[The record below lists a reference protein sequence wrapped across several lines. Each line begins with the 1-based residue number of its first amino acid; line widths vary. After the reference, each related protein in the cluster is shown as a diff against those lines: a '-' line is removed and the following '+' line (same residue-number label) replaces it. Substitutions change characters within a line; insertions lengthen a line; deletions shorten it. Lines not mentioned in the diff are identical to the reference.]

1 MSATTEIHEHNPTHD
16 HRPHVDH
23 EANAPKLYLLILIIL
38 LVLTCLTVAASY
50 VQFGSGM
57 ANVAIALTIATIKA
71 SLVALFFMHL
81 IHDRPMNSVILVMA
95 FAFLGLF
102 LAFDYTDVA
111 SREALLPA
119 NLKVTKRG
127 APTSP
132 PGAAPGTLIPA
143 PGTPGA
149 NGTTPSMA
157 PAIPAPAEEHH

>member
-1 MSATTEIHEHNPTHD
+1 MTETTEIHDHTHAHRAHAD
-16 HRPHVDH
+16 HDKD
-23 EANAPKLYLLILIIL
+23 APKVYLGILIIL
-38 LVLTCLTVAASY
+38 LILTCITVAASY

-71 SLVALFFMHL
+71 TLVALFFMHL
-81 IHDRPMNSVILVMA
+81 LHDRPMNTIIIVMA

-102 LAFDYTDVA
+102 LGFDYTDVA

-119 NLKVTKRG
+119 NLKVTKPG

-149 NGTTPSMA
+149 NGATPSMT

>member
-1 MSATTEIHEHNPTHD
+1 MTATTEIQTQPQVHAGHADHD
-16 HRPHVDH
+16 K
-23 EANAPKLYLLILIIL
+23 NAPKLYLGILIIL
-38 LVLTCLTVAASY
+38 LILTCITVAASY

-71 SLVALFFMHL
+71 TLVALFFMHL
-81 IHDRPMNSVILVMA
+81 LHDRPMNSVIIVMA

-102 LAFDYTDVA
+102 LGFDYTDVA

-119 NLKVTKRG
+119 NLKVVKPG

-149 NGTTPSMA
+149 NGTTPSMT

>member
-1 MSATTEIHEHNPTHD
+1 MSATTEIQTHSPAHAEHADHD
-16 HRPHVDH
+16 K
-23 EANAPKLYLLILIIL
+23 NAPKLYLVILIIL
-38 LVLTCLTVAASY
+38 LILTCITVAASY

-71 SLVALFFMHL
+71 TLVALFFMHL
-81 IHDRPMNSVILVMA
+81 LHDRPMNSVIIVMA
-95 FAFLGLF
+95 FIFLALFLG
-102 LAFDYTDVA
+102 FDYTDVT

-119 NLKVTKRG
+119 NLKVTKPG

-149 NGTTPSMA
+149 NGTTPSMT

>member
-1 MSATTEIHEHNPTHD
+1 MSATTEVHD
-16 HRPHVDH
+16 NAHAHRAHDDH
-23 EANAPKLYLLILIIL
+23 EKNAPKLYAGILVILLIL
-38 LVLTCLTVAASY
+38 TCITVGASY
-50 VQFGSGM
+50 VQFGSGV

-81 IHDRPMNSVILVMA
+81 VHDRPINAYILILA
-95 FAFLGLF
+95 FIFLALFLGF
-102 LAFDYTDVA
+102 SYGDVA

-119 NLKVTKRG
+119 NLKVPKPG

-149 NGTTPSMA
+149 NGTTPA
-157 PAIPAPAEEHH
+157 VTPAIPAPAGEHH

>member
-1 MSATTEIHEHNPTHD
+1 MTETTEIQDHTHAHRAHAD
-16 HRPHVDH
+16 HDK
-23 EANAPKLYLLILIIL
+23 NAPKLYLGILIIL
-38 LVLTCLTVAASY
+38 LILTCITVAASY

-71 SLVALFFMHL
+71 TLVALFFMHL
-81 IHDRPMNSVILVMA
+81 LHDRPMNSVIIVMA

-102 LAFDYTDVA
+102 LGFDYTDVA

-119 NLKVTKRG
+119 NLKVVKPG

-149 NGTTPSMA
+149 NGTTPSMT

>member
-1 MSATTEIHEHNPTHD
+1 MTATTEIHNQSHAHAAHD
-16 HRPHVDH
+16 DH
-23 EANAPKLYLLILIIL
+23 EKNAPKLYLGILIIL
-38 LVLTCLTVAASY
+38 LVLTCITVAASY

-95 FAFLGLF
+95 FVFLGLF
-102 LAFDYTDVA
+102 LGFDYGDVA
-111 SREALLPA
+111 SREPYLPA
-119 NLKVTKRG
+119 NLKVVKPG